1 MPCSALA
8 NLILFEK
15 LLEEKKNFKEEVCNA
30 FFVAGTGAVFTR
42 IGRFGRID
50 RFACLFSATVAVSV
64 VVIVKMTES
73 FNYDRCFH
81 LYDRH

>member
-30 FFVAGTGAVFTR
+30 FFVAATRAVFTR
-42 IGRFGRID
+42 SM
-50 RFACLFSATVAVSV
+50 CTEVFSTGVTDT
-64 VVIVKMTES
+64 VVIVVGMLSYVKIFFEP
-73 FNYDRCFH
+73 FIADCAN
-81 LYDRH
+81 

>member
-42 IGRFGRID
+42 SMCTEVFSTAITDSIRIVIIMTGGRN
-50 RFACLFSATVAVSV
+50 CLL
-64 VVIVKMTES
+64 
-73 FNYDRCFH
+73 FNKNFTAN
-81 LYDRH
+81 

>member
-15 LLEEKKNFKEEVCNA
+15 LLEEQGDFEEEVCNA

-42 IGRFGRID
+42 SMRTEVFSTAITDSIRIVIIMTGGRN
-50 RFACLFSATVAVSV
+50 CLL
-64 VVIVKMTES
+64 
-73 FNYDRCFH
+73 FNKNFTAN
-81 LYDRH
+81 